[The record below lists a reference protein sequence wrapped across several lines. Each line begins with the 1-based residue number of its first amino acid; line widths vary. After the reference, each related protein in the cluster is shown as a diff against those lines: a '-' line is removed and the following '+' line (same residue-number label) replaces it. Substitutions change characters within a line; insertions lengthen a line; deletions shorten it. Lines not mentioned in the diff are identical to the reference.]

1 MIYQNNTL
9 FIEPISDL
17 SEFRNCIRSTA
28 PFPENHETAIRE
40 LSDRIHVAGKY
51 IPEKYSWHIV
61 NMADLSFV
69 AAGGDTAG
77 MFPIGNKPVSH
88 IGFEDFVDFSY
99 PPEVMYDNGHTAFVH
114 QYFSKVKAEEKH
126 LVSAQLILKM
136 KNPEGI
142 HRTLICHFSDWVSA
156 PDGTIQFV
164 LLVYV
169 EPESA
174 VMEPA
179 HGMILSDYRNGGKI
193 KIVANT
199 PSHNNPLKDKK
210 LTPKERQL
218 LDLLAKGLS
227 SKMIAHELG
236 ISKNTV
242 DNRRQMLLKKM
253 GCFTTPELISIA
265 IRMRWI

>member
-1 MIYQNNTL
+1 MIQHDTL

-17 SEFRNCIRSTA
+17 SEFRNSIRSA
-28 PFPENHETAIRE
+28 IPLVENQEAAILE
-40 LSDRIHVAGKY
+40 LSDRIHIAGKY
-51 IPEKYSWHIV
+51 LPEKHSWHIV
-61 NMADLSFV
+61 NMSDLSFV

-77 MFPIGNKPVSH
+77 MFPIANKHPSQ

-99 PPEVMYDNGHTAFVH
+99 QPEVMFDNGHTAFVH
-114 QYFSKVKAEEKH
+114 QYFSKVKSEEKH
-126 LVSAQLILKM
+126 LVSAQIILKM
-136 KNPEGI
+136 KNPEGV
-142 HRTLICHFSDWVSA
+142 HRTLICHFSDWIAAS
-156 PDGTIQFV
+156 DGTIQYV

-169 EPESA
+169 EPEEHA
-174 VMEPA
+174 A
-179 HGMILSDYRNGGKI
+179 RLLHGMVLTDHRKGNKI
-193 KIVANT
+193 RIVANT
-199 PSHNNPLKDKK
+199 PSNDHALKRKK
-210 LTPKERQL
+210 LTPKELQL

-242 DNRRQMLLKKM
+242 DNRRQLLLKKT